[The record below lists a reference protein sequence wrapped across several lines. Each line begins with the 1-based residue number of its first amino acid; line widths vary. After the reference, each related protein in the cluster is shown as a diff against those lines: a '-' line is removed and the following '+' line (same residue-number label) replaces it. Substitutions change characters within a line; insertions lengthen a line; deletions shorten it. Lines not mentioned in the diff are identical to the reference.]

1 MKKLLIILVIII
13 SSIFT
18 YSQVPQKL
26 SYQGVLTD
34 NSGNPL
40 NGSYNITF
48 KLYSS
53 SSGGSAIWQETQSLN
68 VNNGLLN
75 AYLGSVTNLSIEF
88 GSTYWLGVTVDAGT
102 ELTPRVELTS
112 VPYSLVSK
120 TVEDGSIT
128 TDKILDGAVTSSKLD
143 PSLLA
148 TVNPWQNNGS
158 TLFYNGGR
166 VFIGRDFPITSNEYF
181 GVRAPVGDG
190 IYGGMYVETQ
200 SANGLPFY
208 GFATSGVLKSWLYY
222 NGLDSTINLYHSD
235 GIALTI
241 SPERRLGIGT
251 SEPTHEFELVHGSFG
266 AINTNNG
273 LKIRN
278 SGSNNVNWTLYSYNG
293 TGNFG
298 LFEGSTLRGTF
309 AAGTGAYTTASD
321 ERLKKDITP
330 VQDLLPN
337 VMQLE
342 TKKYRYTNDNSGK
355 QIIGFLAQDL
365 EKLFP
370 EFVYRTGENAESYSV
385 DYAGLSVVALK
396 AIQEQ
401 QKLIEQLQAE
411 VNELKSRSN
420 K

>member
-1 MKKLLIILVIII
+1 MQKLFFLFVIIF
-13 SSIFT
+13 SSILTF
-18 YSQVPQKL
+18 SQVPEKI

-40 NGSYNITF
+40 NGSYSITF
-48 KLYSS
+48 KLYNT
-53 SSGGSAIWQETQSLN
+53 SSGGTALWQETQNLTVS
-68 VNNGLLN
+68 NGLLN
-75 AYLGSVTNLSIEF
+75 AYLGSVTSLSIEF
-88 GSTYWLGVTVDAGT
+88 GSTYWLGISVDAGT

-112 VPYSLVSK
+112 SPYSLVSK

-166 VFIGRDFPITSNEYF
+166 VFVGRDFPITSSEYF

-190 IYGGMYVETQ
+190 SYGGMYLETQ
-200 SANGLPFY
+200 SERGLPFY
-208 GFATSGVLKSWLYY
+208 GFATNGILRSWLYY
-222 NGLDSTINLYHSD
+222 SGMDSTINLYHLN
-235 GIALTI
+235 GTAFTI
-241 SPERRLGIGT
+241 TPELRIGFGT
-251 SEPTHEFELVHGSFG
+251 DNPTHEFELVHGTFG
-266 AINTNNG
+266 ATNTNNG

-278 SGSNNVNWTLYSYNG
+278 NGTNNVNWTLYSYNG

-298 LFEGSTLRGTF
+298 LFEGTTLRGTF

-321 ERLKKDITP
+321 ERLKTDITP
-330 VQDLLPN
+330 VKDLLPS
-337 VMQLE
+337 VLQLE
-342 TKKYRYTNDNSGK
+342 TKKYSYINDKSGK

-370 EFVYRTGENAESYSV
+370 EFVYRTGENGESYSV

-401 QKLIEQLQAE
+401 QKMIEQLQE
-411 VNELKSRSN
+411 QLNELKSRISN
-420 K
+420 